1 MVTLMIYG
9 ILEYFFPGRILSREK
24 ILSSAYSI
32 RYYRHSFVAMI
43 VFGRILSRE
52 DFVLYLWNSMVSL
65 IIYGILEYFFPREDF
80 VPEEDFVLI
89 IFSPLLLTL
98 SYCNDWILKDFV
110 PGGFYPRE
118 DFVLYLCNSMVSLMI
133 YGILE
138 YFFHREDFL
147 PEGGFCPHHILS
159 ITTLYS
165 VVVMIEFWRILS
177 RGDFTLGKIL
187 SCTYAT
193 QWLAWWFMVY

>member
-1 MVTLMIYG
+1 MIYSILEHFFPGEDFVPQEDFVLCIFSPLLFTFSCGIDYILQDFVPGGFCPRRILSQEYFALYLCILMVTLMIYG

-89 IFSPLLLTL
+89 IFSPLILT
-98 SYCNDWILKDFV
+98 F
-110 PGGFYPRE
+110 
-118 DFVLYLCNSMVSLMI
+118 
-133 YGILE
+133 
-138 YFFHREDFL
+138 
-147 PEGGFCPHHILS
+147 
-159 ITTLYS
+159 
-165 VVVMIEFWRILS
+165 
-177 RGDFTLGKIL
+177 
-187 SCTYAT
+187 SCCKN
-193 QWLAWWFMVY
+193 